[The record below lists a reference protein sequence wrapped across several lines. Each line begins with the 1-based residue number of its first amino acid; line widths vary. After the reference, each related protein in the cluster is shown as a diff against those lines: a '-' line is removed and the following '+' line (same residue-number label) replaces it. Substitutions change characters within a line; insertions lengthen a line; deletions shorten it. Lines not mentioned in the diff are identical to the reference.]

1 MRTTRGSSHRR
12 NALHDGN
19 ATTGTCVSVE
29 WIPSRGTRH
38 WLCFND
44 LEVLLLAQGLST
56 DRIQQQAQ
64 VVAQAIDPE
73 ETP

>member
-1 MRTTRGSSHRR
+1 MVKRATRQVVEQPRTTVG
-12 NALHDGN
+12 
-19 ATTGTCVSVE
+19 VE
-29 WIPSRGTRH
+29 WQPSRGTRH

-73 ETP
+73 E